1 MSVAIAA
8 RDVEKVYGSGPTQ
21 VRAVRGVT
29 FDVTAGE
36 ILVLMG
42 PSGSG
47 KTTLLSILS
56 GILTPTSGSVKV
68 LGTEITLL
76 DRRELAEFRRPNFG
90 FVFQGFNLFR
100 ALTARENVELAL
112 KLKGI
117 TGNAARVEADK
128 LLESACITHGSTRKP
143 ADLSGG
149 GKQRV
154 SIARAL
160 AGDPAL
166 VMADEPTA
174 SLDWEN
180 GKAAVALLRELGK
193 EKGTTVLIVTHDQ
206 RVAELADRVMH
217 LQDGMIDA

>member
-8 RDVEKVYGSGPTQ
+8 RDVEKVYGFGPTE

-29 FDVTAGE
+29 FDVIAGE

-56 GILTPTSGSVKV
+56 GILTPTSGTVKV
-68 LGTEITLL
+68 LGKEITLL
-76 DRRELAEFRRPNFG
+76 DRRALAEFRRPNFG

-100 ALTARENVELAL
+100 ALSARENVELAL
-112 KLKGI
+112 NLKGI
-117 TGNAARVEADK
+117 TGSAARVEADK
-128 LLESACITHGSTRKP
+128 LLESACIAHGSTRKP

-149 GKQRV
+149 EKQRV